1 MKQEIV
7 KLENVSF
14 DYGDHRVLENINLTV
29 YDDDFLGIIGPN
41 GGGKSTLLKLILGLI
56 NPTEGNILLFNKAP
70 REGRKYVGYVPQY
83 TLVDRNFPINV
94 GQVVLSG
101 RIRYT
106 DFLRRYSEKD
116 RKIAE
121 KAMTIMGI
129 ENLRDTQIGKLSGGQ
144 LQRGLIARALAT
156 EPRLLLLDEPTSNI
170 DVQAETGFY
179 DFLHEL
185 SEKMAIILVTHDT
198 GAISSHVKTIG
209 CINKTLHYHGE
220 KNIPPKV
227 FEKLYGCPIELI
239 GHGIPHRVLK
249 EHDD

>member
-1 MKQEIV
+1 MKNIV
-7 KLENVSF
+7 KIENLSY
-14 DYGDHRVLENINLTV
+14 DYGDHRVLEDINLKV
-29 YDDDFLGIIGPN
+29 YEDDFLGIIGPN
-41 GGGKSTLLKLILGLI
+41 GGGKSTLLKLILGLLV
-56 NPTEGNILLFNKAP
+56 PTQGKIYLFNKSP
-70 REGRKYVGYVPQY
+70 KEGREFVGYVPQY

-94 GQVVLSG
+94 EQVVLSG
-101 RIRYT
+101 RINHT
-106 DFLRRYSEKD
+106 DFLKRYSEKD
-116 RKIAE
+116 RKISN
-121 KAMTIMGI
+121 KAMEIMGI
-129 ENLRDTQIGKLSGGQ
+129 QDLSKIQIGKLSGGQ
-144 LQRGLIARALAT
+144 LQRVLIARALST

-170 DVQAETGFY
+170 DVQAETDFY

-198 GAISSHVKTIG
+198 GAISSHVKSIA

>member
-1 MKQEIV
+1 MRNEII
-7 KLENVSF
+7 KLEHISY
-14 DYGDHRVLENINLTV
+14 DYGDHRVLEDINLTV
-29 YDDDFLGIIGPN
+29 QDDDFLGIIGPN
-41 GGGKSTLLKLILGLI
+41 GGGKSTLLKIILGLLT
-56 NPTEGNILLFNKAP
+56 PTEGSIYLFNKSP
-70 REGRKYVGYVPQY
+70 REGRKNVGYVPQY

-94 GQVVLSG
+94 EQVVLSG
-101 RIRYT
+101 RIRHT
-106 DFLRRYSEKD
+106 DFLRRYSEND

-121 KAMTIMGI
+121 KSMDIMGI
-129 ENLRDTQIGKLSGGQ
+129 KELRDNQIGKLSGGQ
-144 LQRGLIARALAT
+144 LQRTLIARALAT
-156 EPRLLLLDEPTSNI
+156 EPKLLLLDEPTSNI
-170 DVQAETGFY
+170 DVQAETDFY

-249 EHDD
+249 EHED

>member
-1 MKQEIV
+1 MRNEII
-7 KLENVSF
+7 KLEHISY
-14 DYGDHRVLENINLTV
+14 DYGDHRVLEDINLTV
-29 YDDDFLGIIGPN
+29 HDDDFLGIIGPN
-41 GGGKSTLLKLILGLI
+41 GGGKSTLLKIILGLLT
-56 NPTEGNILLFNKAP
+56 PTEGSIYLFNKSP
-70 REGRKYVGYVPQY
+70 REGRKNVGYVPQY

-94 GQVVLSG
+94 EQVVLSG
-101 RIRYT
+101 RIRHT
-106 DFLRRYSEKD
+106 DFLRRYSEND

-121 KAMTIMGI
+121 KSMDIMGI
-129 ENLRDTQIGKLSGGQ
+129 KELRDNQIGKLSGGQ
-144 LQRGLIARALAT
+144 LQRALIARALAT
-156 EPRLLLLDEPTSNI
+156 EPKLLLLDEPTSNI
-170 DVQAETGFY
+170 DVQAETDFY

-249 EHDD
+249 EHED

>member
-1 MKQEIV
+1 MKNEIIRI
-7 KLENVSF
+7 ENLSF
-14 DYGDHRVLENINLTV
+14 DYGDHRVLEDINLTV

-41 GGGKSTLLKLILGLI
+41 GGGKSTLLKIILGLL
-56 NPTEGNILLFNKAP
+56 NPTEGTISLFGKNPK
-70 REGRKYVGYVPQY
+70 EGRKYVGYVPQY

-94 GQVVLSG
+94 EQVILSG
-101 RIRYT
+101 RIGHT
-106 DFLRRYSEKD
+106 DFLRRYSGAD
-116 RKIAE
+116 RKIAD
-121 KAMTIMGI
+121 KAMNIMGI
-129 ENLRDTQIGKLSGGQ
+129 ADIRNIQIGKLSGGQ
-144 LQRGLIARALAT
+144 LQRVLIARALAT
-156 EPRLLLLDEPTSNI
+156 EPKLLLLDEPTSNI
-170 DVQAETGFY
+170 DVQAETDFY
-179 DFLHEL
+179 DFLHAL

-249 EHDD
+249 EHEE

>member
-1 MKQEIV
+1 MKNEIIRI
-7 KLENVSF
+7 EHVSF

-29 YDDDFLGIIGPN
+29 YEDDFLGIIGPN
-41 GGGKSTLLKLILGLI
+41 GGGKSTLLNIILGLL
-56 NPTEGNILLFNKAP
+56 NPTDGTISLFDKNPK
-70 REGRKYVGYVPQY
+70 EGRKYVGYVPQY

-94 GQVVLSG
+94 EQVILSG
-101 RIRYT
+101 RIGHT
-106 DFLRRYSEKD
+106 DFLRRYSGEDK
-116 RKIAE
+116 KIAD
-121 KAMTIMGI
+121 KAMKIMGI
-129 ENLRDTQIGKLSGGQ
+129 GDLKNIQIGKLSGGQ
-144 LQRGLIARALAT
+144 LQRVLIARALAT
-156 EPRLLLLDEPTSNI
+156 EPKLLLLDEPTSNI
-170 DVQAETGFY
+170 DVQAETDFY

-220 KNIPPKV
+220 KNIPPKI

-249 EHDD
+249 EHED

>member
-1 MKQEIV
+1 MKQEIIRI
-7 KLENVSF
+7 EHVSF
-14 DYGDHRVLENINLTV
+14 DYGDHRVLEDINLTV

-41 GGGKSTLLKLILGLI
+41 GGGKSTLLKIILGLLT
-56 NPTEGNILLFNKAP
+56 PTEGNISLFNKNP
-70 REGRKYVGYVPQY
+70 KEGRKYIGYVPQY

-94 GQVVLSG
+94 EQVILSG
-101 RIRYT
+101 RIGHT
-106 DFLRRYSEKD
+106 DFLRRYSGTDK
-116 RKIAE
+116 KIAD
-121 KAMTIMGI
+121 KAMNIMGI
-129 ENLRDTQIGKLSGGQ
+129 GDLRNIQIGKLSGGQ
-144 LQRGLIARALAT
+144 LQRALIARALAT
-156 EPRLLLLDEPTSNI
+156 EPKLLLLDEPTSNI
-170 DVQAETGFY
+170 DVQAETDFY
-179 DFLHEL
+179 DFLHGL

-249 EHDD
+249 EHED

>member
-1 MKQEIV
+1 MKQEIIRI
-7 KLENVSF
+7 ENVSF
-14 DYGDHRVLENINLTV
+14 DYGDHRVLEDINLTV
-29 YDDDFLGIIGPN
+29 FDDDFLGIIGPN
-41 GGGKSTLLKLILGLI
+41 GGGKSTLLKIILGLLV
-56 NPTEGNILLFNKAP
+56 PTEGNIFLFDKNPK
-70 REGRKYVGYVPQY
+70 EGRKYVGYVPQY

-101 RIRYT
+101 RISHT

-116 RKIAE
+116 RKIAD
-121 KAMTIMGI
+121 KAMGIMGI
-129 ENLRDTQIGKLSGGQ
+129 GDIRDIQIGKLSGGQ
-144 LQRGLIARALAT
+144 LQRVLIARALST

-170 DVQAETGFY
+170 DVQAETDFY
-179 DFLHEL
+179 DFLHGL
-185 SEKMAIILVTHDT
+185 SEKMAIVLVTHDT

-249 EHDD
+249 EHED

>member
-1 MKQEIV
+1 MNNEIIRI
-7 KLENVSF
+7 ENLSF
-14 DYGDHRVLENINLTV
+14 DYGDHRVLEDINLTV

-41 GGGKSTLLKLILGLI
+41 GGGKSTLLKIILGLLT
-56 NPTEGNILLFNKAP
+56 PTEGTISLFGKNPK
-70 REGRKYVGYVPQY
+70 EGRKYVGYVPQY

-94 GQVVLSG
+94 EQVILSG
-101 RIRYT
+101 RIGHT
-106 DFLRRYSEKD
+106 DFLRRYSGAD
-116 RKIAE
+116 RKIAN
-121 KAMTIMGI
+121 KAMNIMGI
-129 ENLRDTQIGKLSGGQ
+129 ADIRNIQIGKLSGGQ
-144 LQRGLIARALAT
+144 LQRVLIARALAT
-156 EPRLLLLDEPTSNI
+156 EPKLLLLDEPTSNI
-170 DVQAETGFY
+170 DVQAETDFY

-249 EHDD
+249 EHED

>member
-1 MKQEIV
+1 MKNEIIRI
-7 KLENVSF
+7 ENLSF
-14 DYGDHRVLENINLTV
+14 DYGDHRVLEDINLTV

-41 GGGKSTLLKLILGLI
+41 GGGKSTLLKIILGLL
-56 NPTEGNILLFNKAP
+56 NPTEGTISLFGKNPK
-70 REGRKYVGYVPQY
+70 EGRKYVGYVPQY

-94 GQVVLSG
+94 EQVILSG
-101 RIRYT
+101 RIGHT
-106 DFLRRYSEKD
+106 DFLRRYSGAD
-116 RKIAE
+116 RKIAD
-121 KAMTIMGI
+121 KAMNIMGI
-129 ENLRDTQIGKLSGGQ
+129 ADIRNIQIGKLSGGQ
-144 LQRGLIARALAT
+144 LQRVLIARALAT
-156 EPRLLLLDEPTSNI
+156 EPKLLLLDEPTSNI
-170 DVQAETGFY
+170 DVQAETDFY
-179 DFLHEL
+179 DFLHAL

-249 EHDD
+249 EHED

>member
-1 MKQEIV
+1 MRNEII
-7 KLENVSF
+7 KLEHISY
-14 DYGDHRVLENINLTV
+14 DYGDHRVLEDINLTV
-29 YDDDFLGIIGPN
+29 HDDDFLGIIGPN
-41 GGGKSTLLKLILGLI
+41 GGGKSTLLKIILGLLT
-56 NPTEGNILLFNKAP
+56 PTEGSIYLFNKSP
-70 REGRKYVGYVPQY
+70 REGRKNVGYVPQY

-94 GQVVLSG
+94 EQVVLSG
-101 RIRYT
+101 RIGHT
-106 DFLRRYSEKD
+106 DFLRRYSDND

-121 KAMTIMGI
+121 KSMGIMGI
-129 ENLRDTQIGKLSGGQ
+129 KELRDAQIGKLSGGQ
-144 LQRGLIARALAT
+144 LQRALIARALAT
-156 EPRLLLLDEPTSNI
+156 EPKLLLLDEPTSNI
-170 DVQAETGFY
+170 DVQAETDFY

-249 EHDD
+249 EHED

>member
-1 MKQEIV
+1 MKNEIIRI
-7 KLENVSF
+7 ENLSF
-14 DYGDHRVLENINLTV
+14 DYGNHRVLEDINLTV

-41 GGGKSTLLKLILGLI
+41 GGGKSTLLKIILGLL
-56 NPTEGNILLFNKAP
+56 NPTEGSISLFDKNPK
-70 REGRKYVGYVPQY
+70 EGRKYVGYVPQY

-94 GQVVLSG
+94 EQVILSG
-101 RIRYT
+101 RIGHT
-106 DFLRRYSEKD
+106 DFLRRYSRAD
-116 RKIAE
+116 RKIAG
-121 KAMTIMGI
+121 KAMNIMGI
-129 ENLRDTQIGKLSGGQ
+129 ADIRNIQIGKLSGGQ
-144 LQRGLIARALAT
+144 LQRVLIARALAT
-156 EPRLLLLDEPTSNI
+156 EPKLLLLDEPTSNI
-170 DVQAETGFY
+170 DVQAETDFY

-249 EHDD
+249 EHED

>member
-1 MKQEIV
+1 MKQEIIRI
-7 KLENVSF
+7 EHVSF
-14 DYGDHRVLENINLTV
+14 NYGDHRVLEDINLKV

-41 GGGKSTLLKLILGLI
+41 GGGKSTLLKIILGLLT
-56 NPTEGNILLFNKAP
+56 PTEGNISLFNNNPK
-70 REGRKYVGYVPQY
+70 EGRKYVGYVPQY

-94 GQVVLSG
+94 GEVVLSG
-101 RIRYT
+101 RIGHS
-106 DFLRRYSEKD
+106 DFLRRYSAKD

-121 KAMTIMGI
+121 KAVNIMGI
-129 ENLRDTQIGKLSGGQ
+129 GDIENIQIGKLSGGQ
-144 LQRGLIARALAT
+144 LQRVLIARALAT
-156 EPRLLLLDEPTSNI
+156 EPKLLLLDEPTSNI
-170 DVQAETGFY
+170 DVQAETDFY
-179 DFLHEL
+179 DFLHGL

-249 EHDD
+249 EHED

>member
-1 MKQEIV
+1 MKNEIIRI
-7 KLENVSF
+7 ENLSF
-14 DYGDHRVLENINLTV
+14 DYGDHRALEDINLTV

-41 GGGKSTLLKLILGLI
+41 GGGKSTLLKIILGLLI
-56 NPTEGNILLFNKAP
+56 PTGGTISLFDKNPK
-70 REGRKYVGYVPQY
+70 EGRKYVGYVPQY

-94 GQVVLSG
+94 EQVILSG
-101 RIRYT
+101 RIGHT
-106 DFLRRYSEKD
+106 DFLRRYSEAD
-116 RKIAE
+116 RKIAG
-121 KAMTIMGI
+121 KAMNIMGI
-129 ENLRDTQIGKLSGGQ
+129 EDIRNIQIGKLSGGQ
-144 LQRGLIARALAT
+144 LQRVLIARALAT
-156 EPRLLLLDEPTSNI
+156 EPKLLLLDEPTSNI
-170 DVQAETGFY
+170 DVQAETDFY

-249 EHDD
+249 EHED

>member
-1 MKQEIV
+1 MKNEIIRI
-7 KLENVSF
+7 ENLSF
-14 DYGDHRVLENINLTV
+14 DYGDHRVLEDINLTV

-41 GGGKSTLLKLILGLI
+41 GGGKSTLLKIILGLLT
-56 NPTEGNILLFNKAP
+56 PTEGTISLFDKNPK
-70 REGRKYVGYVPQY
+70 EGRKYVGYVPQY

-94 GQVVLSG
+94 EQVILSG
-101 RIRYT
+101 RIGHT
-106 DFLRRYSEKD
+106 DFLRRYSGAD
-116 RKIAE
+116 RKIAG
-121 KAMTIMGI
+121 KAMNIMGI
-129 ENLRDTQIGKLSGGQ
+129 EDIRNIQIGKLSGGQ
-144 LQRGLIARALAT
+144 LQRVLIARALAT
-156 EPRLLLLDEPTSNI
+156 EPKLLLLDEPTSNI
-170 DVQAETGFY
+170 DVQAETDFY

-249 EHDD
+249 EHED

>member
-1 MKQEIV
+1 MKKEII
-7 KLENVSF
+7 KLQHISF
-14 DYGDHRVLENINLTV
+14 DYGDHRVLEDINLTV
-29 YDDDFLGIIGPN
+29 FDDDFLGIIGPN
-41 GGGKSTLLKLILGLI
+41 GGGKSTLLKIILGLLI
-56 NPTEGNILLFNKAP
+56 PTEGNISLFNKNP

-94 GQVVLSG
+94 EQVVLSG
-101 RIRYT
+101 RIGHT
-106 DFLRRYSEKD
+106 DFLRRYSDND

-121 KAMTIMGI
+121 KSMSIMGI
-129 ENLRDTQIGKLSGGQ
+129 KELRDAQIGKLSGGQ
-144 LQRGLIARALAT
+144 LQRALIARALAT
-156 EPRLLLLDEPTSNI
+156 EPKLLLLDEPTSNI
-170 DVQAETGFY
+170 DVQAETDFY

-249 EHDD
+249 EHED

>member
-1 MKQEIV
+1 MKQEII
-7 KLENVSF
+7 KLEKVSF
-14 DYGDHRVLENINLTV
+14 DYGDNRVLEDITLTV

-41 GGGKSTLLKLILGLI
+41 GGGKSTLLKLILGLLT
-56 NPTEGNILLFNKAP
+56 PTEGNILLFNKSP
-70 REGRKYVGYVPQY
+70 QEGRKYVGYVPQY

-94 GQVVLSG
+94 EQVVLSG
-101 RIRYT
+101 RIGQT

-121 KAMTIMGI
+121 KSMDIMGI
-129 ENLRDTQIGKLSGGQ
+129 KEIKNTQIGKLSGGQ
-144 LQRGLIARALAT
+144 LQRVLIARALST
-156 EPRLLLLDEPTSNI
+156 EPKLLLLDEPTANI
-170 DVQAETGFY
+170 DVQAETNFY
-179 DFLHEL
+179 DFLHGL

-220 KNIPPKV
+220 KSIPPKV

-249 EHDD
+249 EHSD

>member
-1 MKQEIV
+1 MKKEII
-7 KLENVSF
+7 KLEHISF
-14 DYGDHRVLENINLTV
+14 DYGDHRVLEDINLTV
-29 YDDDFLGIIGPN
+29 FDDDFLGIIGPN
-41 GGGKSTLLKLILGLI
+41 GGGKSTLLKIILGLLI
-56 NPTEGNILLFNKAP
+56 PTEGNISLFNKSP

-94 GQVVLSG
+94 EQVVLSG
-101 RIRYT
+101 RIGHT
-106 DFLRRYSEKD
+106 DFLRRYSDND

-121 KAMTIMGI
+121 KSMGIMGI
-129 ENLRDTQIGKLSGGQ
+129 KELRDAQIGKLSGGQ
-144 LQRGLIARALAT
+144 LQRALIARALAT
-156 EPRLLLLDEPTSNI
+156 EPKLLLLDEPTSNI
-170 DVQAETGFY
+170 DVQAETDFY

-249 EHDD
+249 EHED